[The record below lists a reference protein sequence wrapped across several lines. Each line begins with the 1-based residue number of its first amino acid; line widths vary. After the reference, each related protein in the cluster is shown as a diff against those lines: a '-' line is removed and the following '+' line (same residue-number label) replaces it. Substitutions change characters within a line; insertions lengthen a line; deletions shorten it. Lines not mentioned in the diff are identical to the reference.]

1 MTSREEGV
9 PQPSGVPILIAKE
22 LLVET
27 NIYWLWL
34 LCMGSLIFLMQAGFF
49 LLEGG
54 QVRSRD
60 VTNVMMKMT
69 GHLGLGI
76 IVFMLGG
83 FAIKQYG
90 WPAAALPE
98 GWKYPWQF
106 IQSGQ
111 HSIAF
116 YVSLMFAL
124 VSCAIPS
131 GCFSGRMKFSAYLL
145 FAGLYVGVVY
155 PVFAYILWNGPLAR
169 LGMQDYA
176 GSLGVHAVG
185 GIVGLMGAHYLGRRR
200 TPSKAHDVPMMGFGA
215 LLLMFCW
222 FGFNLGSVPS
232 YGNITSDL
240 PLVAINTL
248 AAIAGG
254 IVGSLVGTWAQD
266 KPDPIVTP
274 NGGLAGAVAI
284 CSGVHLV
291 HPLYAIAI
299 GIVAGVQIPWTARF
313 LEKRLKLDDPC
324 GVGPVHAIPGL
335 LGGLA
340 AGLWAP
346 MIPNG
351 FHGYTVHLS
360 VQVIGTAVAIVYGI
374 LASVAL
380 FKVVEMVT
388 GLRVSEDEELC
399 GLDLSEHGMAAYPEF
414 FSGPAVVAGPLHVLS
429 GVRVEDVMTEVPPVA
444 PEDSLE
450 AVQEIMFSR
459 EVFALPVLNQDDELC
474 GIVSMSDVT
483 KIDRSERAHVRVAA
497 VYTREIQSAYPDQT
511 IHEVV
516 ERMRERHL
524 ANFPVVSR
532 REENRLLGMVTKS
545 DIIMA
550 YRQVAINAAA

>member
-1 MTSREEGV
+1 
-9 PQPSGVPILIAKE
+9 
-22 LLVET
+22 VET

-34 LCMGSLIFLMQAGFF
+34 LSMGSLIFLMQAGFF

-60 VTNVMMKMT
+60 VSNVMMKMT
-69 GHLGLGI
+69 GHMGLGI
-76 IVFMLGG
+76 IVFLLAG

-90 WPAAALPE
+90 WPLAALPE
-98 GWKYPWQF
+98 GWRWPWQF
-106 IQSGQ
+106 IANGG

-145 FAGLYVGVVY
+145 FAALYVGVVY
-155 PVFAYILWNGPLAR
+155 PVFAYLLWNGPLAR
-169 LGMQDYA
+169 LGVQDYA

-185 GIVGLMGAHYLGRRR
+185 GIVGLMGARMLGKRRA
-200 TPSKAHDVPMMGFGA
+200 TATAHDVPMMGLGA
-215 LLLMFCW
+215 MLLMFCW

-232 YGNITSDL
+232 YGNIGADL

-254 IVGSLVGTWAQD
+254 IVGSLLATWREG
-266 KPDPIVTP
+266 KPDPIITP

-291 HPLYAIAI
+291 HPLFAVFIGLIA
-299 GIVAGVQIPWTARF
+299 GAQIPFTARWIA
-313 LEKRLKLDDPC
+313 RKLDIDDPC
-324 GVGPVHAIPGL
+324 GVGPVHATPGL

-346 MIPNG
+346 MIPGG
-351 FHGYTVHLS
+351 FHGYTVHFTAQL
-360 VQVIGTAVAIVYGI
+360 VGTAAALAYG
-374 LASVAL
+374 LVASVVL
-380 FKVVEMVT
+380 FAVVKAVT
-388 GLRVSEDEELC
+388 GLRVSEAEELT
-399 GLDLSEHGMAAYPEF
+399 GLDMAEHGLPAYPEF
-414 FSGPAVVAGPLHVLS
+414 SPVALSSGAGPLHVLS
-429 GVRVEDVMTEVPPVA
+429 GVKVEDVMTEVPAISPQ
-444 PEDSLE
+444 DTLE
-450 AVQEIMFSR
+450 AVQEIMFSC
-459 EVFALPVLNQDDELC
+459 EVFALPVLSEECELC

-483 KIDRSERAHVRVAA
+483 KIDRSERANVRVAA
-497 VYTREIQSAYPDQT
+497 VYTREVQSAFPDQT

-532 REENRLLGMVTKS
+532 REEKKLLGMVTKS
-545 DIIMA
+545 DIVLA
-550 YRQVAINAAA
+550 YRRVAIEEMA

>member
-1 MTSREEGV
+1 
-9 PQPSGVPILIAKE
+9 
-22 LLVET
+22 VET

-34 LCMGSLIFLMQAGFF
+34 LSMGSLIFLMQAGFF

-76 IVFMLGG
+76 IVFLVGG

-90 WPAAALPE
+90 WPFAALPM
-98 GWKYPWQF
+98 GWKWPWQF
-106 IQSGQ
+106 VENGG

-169 LGMQDYA
+169 LGVQDYA

-185 GIVGLMGAHYLGRRR
+185 GIVGLMGARYLGKRRSLS
-200 TPSKAHDVPMMGFGA
+200 PAHDVPMMGLGA

-232 YGNITSDL
+232 YGAMATDL

-254 IVGSLVGTWAQD
+254 IVGSLVGTWAAQG
-266 KPDPIVTP
+266 KPDPIITP

-291 HPLYAIAI
+291 HPLFAILI
-299 GIVAGVQIPWTARF
+299 GLVAGAQIPFTAR
-313 LEKRLKLDDPC
+313 LVQKWLKLDDPC
-324 GVGPVHAIPGL
+324 GVGPVHATPGL

-346 MIPNG
+346 MIPGG
-351 FHGYTVHLS
+351 FHGYTVHMGAQL
-360 VQVIGTAVAIVYGI
+360 VGTAAALAYG
-374 LASVAL
+374 LVASVVL
-380 FKVVEMVT
+380 FKVVDAIT
-388 GLRVSEDEELC
+388 GLRVSEHEELS
-399 GLDLSEHGMAAYPEF
+399 GLDLAEHGMAAYPELF
-414 FSGPAVVAGPLHVLS
+414 DPAPATPLHGLSAVKVGDVMAEVPAVS
-429 GVRVEDVMTEVPPVA
+429 
-444 PEDSLE
+444 PEDSLD
-450 AVQEIMFSR
+450 AVQETMFAR
-459 EVFALPVLNQDDELC
+459 EVFALPVLNEEAELC
-474 GIVSMSDVT
+474 GIVSMADIT
-483 KIDRSERAHVRVAA
+483 KIERTERPNVRVAA
-497 VYTREIQSAYPDQT
+497 VYSRQVQSAFPDQS

-532 REENRLLGMVTKS
+532 REETRLLGMVSKG
-545 DIIMA
+545 DIVLA
-550 YRQVAINAAA
+550 YRKVALGKALAP

>member
-1 MTSREEGV
+1 M
-9 PQPSGVPILIAKE
+9 
-22 LLVET
+22 ET

-34 LCMGSLIFLMQAGFF
+34 LSMGSLIFLMQAGFF

-76 IVFMLGG
+76 IVFLVGG

-90 WPAAALPE
+90 WPLAAMPN
-98 GWKYPWQF
+98 GWRLPWQF
-106 IQSGQ
+106 IGDGG

-155 PVFAYILWNGPLAR
+155 PVFAYLLWNGPLAR
-169 LGMQDYA
+169 LGVQDYA

-185 GIVGLMGAHYLGRRR
+185 GIVGLVGAHYLGRRR
-200 TPSKAHDVPMMGFGA
+200 TLSKAHDVPMMGLGA

-232 YGNITSDL
+232 YGNMGADL

-254 IVGSLVGTWAQD
+254 IVGSLVATWITH

-291 HPLYAIAI
+291 HPLYAILI
-299 GIVAGVQIPWTARF
+299 GIVAGVQIPFTARWM
-313 LEKRLKLDDPC
+313 EKKLKLDDPC

-351 FHGYTVHLS
+351 FHGYTVHLGAQLLATAAAL
-360 VQVIGTAVAIVYGI
+360 VYGLLAAVAVFKIVD
-374 LASVAL
+374 A
-380 FKVVEMVT
+380 VT
-388 GLRVSEDEELC
+388 GLRVSEGEELS
-399 GLDLSEHGMAAYPEF
+399 GLDMAEHGMAAYPEF
-414 FSGPAVVAGPLHVLS
+414 SPVLATSAGPLHVLS
-429 GVRVEDVMTEVPPVA
+429 GVRVSDVMAEVPAVA
-444 PEDSLE
+444 PEDSLD
-450 AVQEIMFSR
+450 AVQEIMFAR
-459 EVFALPVLNQDDELC
+459 EVFALPVLNDEGDLC

-483 KIDRSERAHVRVAA
+483 KIERSERANVRVAA
-497 VYTREIQSAYPDQT
+497 VYTREVHSAYPDQT

-516 ERMRERHL
+516 EHMRERHL

-532 REENRLLGMVTKS
+532 REESRLLGMISKS
-545 DIIMA
+545 DIMLA
-550 YRQVAINAAA
+550 YRQVAIEGAA

>member
-1 MTSREEGV
+1 MEN
-9 PQPSGVPILIAKE
+9 
-22 LLVET
+22 

-34 LCMGSLIFLMQAGFF
+34 LSMGSLIFLMQAGFF

-60 VTNVMMKMT
+60 VSNVLMKMT
-69 GHLGLGI
+69 GHLGLGT
-76 IVFMLGG
+76 IVFLVAG
-83 FAIKQYG
+83 FAIKQYA
-90 WPAAALPE
+90 WPVAALPN
-98 GWKYPWQF
+98 GWKMPWQF
-106 IQSGQ
+106 VADGN

-155 PVFAYILWNGPLAR
+155 PVFAYLLWNGPLAR
-169 LGMQDYA
+169 LGVQDYA

-185 GIVGLMGAHYLGRRR
+185 GIVGLMGAFYLGKRKA
-200 TPSKAHDVPMMGFGA
+200 PSQAHDIPMMGLGA
-215 LLLMFCW
+215 LLLMFSW

-232 YGNITSDL
+232 YQNIAADL

-254 IVGSLVGTWAQD
+254 ILGSLAGTWAQH
-266 KPDPIVTP
+266 KPDPIIVP

-291 HPLYAIAI
+291 HPLFAVGIGLIA
-299 GIVAGVQIPWTARF
+299 GAQIPFTARWI
-313 LEKRLKLDDPC
+313 EKKLKIDDPC
-324 GVGPVHAIPGL
+324 GVGPVHATPGL

-351 FHGYTVHLS
+351 IHGYHVHIMAQL
-360 VQVIGTAVAIVYGI
+360 IGTVTALVYAL
-374 LASVAL
+374 LASLVL
-380 FKVVEMVT
+380 FKVVDMLV
-388 GLRVSEDEELC
+388 GLRVNEDQELS
-399 GLDLSEHGMAAYPEF
+399 GLDLAEHGMAAYPELN
-414 FSGPAVVAGPLHVLS
+414 GNATAPLHVLS
-429 GVRVEDVMTEVPPVA
+429 AVRVSEVMNEVPVVA
-444 PEDSLE
+444 PEDTLDQ
-450 AVQEIMFSR
+450 AQEIMFAR
-459 EVFALPVLNQDDELC
+459 EIFALPVLNDDAELC
-474 GIVSMSDVT
+474 GIITMSDIT
-483 KIDRSERAHVRVAA
+483 KIDRDERGRVRVAA
-497 VYTREIQSAYPDQT
+497 VYTRQVQWAFPDQT

-516 ERMRERHL
+516 ERMRGQHL

-532 REENRLLGMVTKS
+532 REEKRLLGMVSKA
-545 DIIMA
+545 DIVLA
-550 YRQVAINAAA
+550 YRQVALNQ

>member
-1 MTSREEGV
+1 M
-9 PQPSGVPILIAKE
+9 
-22 LLVET
+22 ET

-76 IVFMLGG
+76 IVFLVGG

-90 WPAAALPE
+90 WPVLALPN
-98 GWKYPWQF
+98 GWRYPWQF
-106 IQSGQ
+106 IGDGG

-145 FAGLYVGVVY
+145 FAALYVGVVY

-169 LGMQDYA
+169 MGVQDYA

-200 TPSKAHDVPMMGFGA
+200 SPSKAHDVPMMGFGA

-232 YGNITSDL
+232 YGNMAADL

-254 IVGSLVGTWAQD
+254 ITGSLAGTWSE
-266 KPDPIVTP
+266 KPDPIVVP

-291 HPLYAIAI
+291 HPLFAILV
-299 GIVAGVQIPWTARF
+299 GIVAGAQIPFTARWM
-313 LEKRLKLDDPC
+313 EKKLKIDDPC

-335 LGGLA
+335 LGGVA

-351 FHGYTVHLS
+351 FHGYSVHLK
-360 VQVIGTAVAIVYGI
+360 VQLIGTGIAIAYGI
-374 LASVAL
+374 LSSVVL
-380 FKVVEMVT
+380 FKVVDWVT
-388 GLRVSEDEELC
+388 GLRVSESEELH
-399 GLDLSEHGMAAYPEF
+399 GLDLAEHGMAAYPEF
-414 FSGPAVVAGPLHVLS
+414 FAGPVTSTGPLHVLS
-429 GVRVEDVMTEVPPVA
+429 GVRVSDVMTEAPAVA
-444 PEDSLE
+444 PEDSLD
-450 AVQEIMFSR
+450 AVQEIMFGR
-459 EVFALPVLNQDDELC
+459 EVFSLPVVNEDAELC
-474 GIVSMSDVT
+474 GVISMSDIT
-483 KIDRSERAHVRVAA
+483 KIERGERANVRVAA
-497 VYTREIQSAYPDQT
+497 VYTRDVQSAYPDQT

-524 ANFPVVSR
+524 GNFPVVSR
-532 REENRLLGMVTKS
+532 REENRLLGMVSKT
-545 DIIMA
+545 DIVRA
-550 YRQVAINAAA
+550 YRQVAIEGAA

>member
-1 MTSREEGV
+1 M
-9 PQPSGVPILIAKE
+9 
-22 LLVET
+22 ET

-76 IVFMLGG
+76 IVFLLGG

-90 WPAAALPE
+90 WPLLAMPN
-98 GWKYPWQF
+98 GWRYPWQF
-106 IQSGQ
+106 IGDGG

-145 FAGLYVGVVY
+145 FAALYVGVVY
-155 PVFAYILWNGPLAR
+155 PLFAYILWNGPLAR
-169 LGMQDYA
+169 LGVQDYA

-185 GIVGLMGAHYLGRRR
+185 GIVGLMGANYLGRRKLI
-200 TPSKAHDVPMMGFGA
+200 SKAHDVPMMGFGA

-232 YGNITSDL
+232 YGNMAADL

-254 IVGSLVGTWAQD
+254 IVGSLVGTSITG

-291 HPLYAIAI
+291 HPIYAIVI
-299 GIVAGVQIPWTARF
+299 GVVAGAQIPFTARW
-313 LEKRLKLDDPC
+313 LEKKLKLDDPC

-335 LGGLA
+335 MGGLA

-346 MIPNG
+346 MIRNG
-351 FHGYTVHLS
+351 FHGYTVHLWA
-360 VQVIGTAVAIVYGI
+360 QVVGTATAIAYG
-374 LASVAL
+374 LVASVVL
-380 FKVVEMVT
+380 FKVVDAVT
-388 GLRVSEDEELC
+388 GLRVSEEEELS
-399 GLDLSEHGMAAYPEF
+399 GLDLSEHGMPAYPEF
-414 FSGPAVVAGPLHVLS
+414 FPVAPMSSASLHVLS
-429 GVRVEDVMTEVPPVA
+429 GVRVEDVMAEVPAVA
-444 PEDSLE
+444 PQDSLDS
-450 AVQEIMFSR
+450 VQEIMFAR
-459 EVFALPVLNQDDELC
+459 EVFALPVLNEDDELC
-474 GIVSMSDVT
+474 GIISMSDLSKV
-483 KIDRSERAHVRVAA
+483 DRRERGNVSVAA
-497 VYTREIQSAYPDQT
+497 VYTREVQWAYPDQT

-532 REENRLLGMVTKS
+532 REESRLLGMISKS
-545 DIIMA
+545 DIMVA
-550 YRQVAINAAA
+550 YRRVATIESAA

>member
-1 MTSREEGV
+1 M
-9 PQPSGVPILIAKE
+9 
-22 LLVET
+22 ET
-27 NIYWLWL
+27 NVYWLWL
-34 LCMGSLIFLMQAGFF
+34 LSMGSLIFLMQAGFF

-54 QVRSRD
+54 QVRARD

-76 IVFMLGG
+76 IVFLMGG
-83 FAIKQYG
+83 FAIKQFG
-90 WPAAALPE
+90 WPVLALPN
-98 GWKYPWQF
+98 GWHYPWQF
-106 IQSGQ
+106 VSDGG

-145 FAGLYVGVVY
+145 FAVLYVGVVY
-155 PVFAYILWNGPLAR
+155 PIFAYILWNGPLAR
-169 LGMQDYA
+169 LGVQDYA

-185 GIVGLMGAHYLGRRR
+185 GIVGLAGAHFLGKRRAPA
-200 TPSKAHDVPMMGFGA
+200 TAHDIPMMGFGA

-232 YGNITSDL
+232 YGNIAADL

-254 IVGSLVGTWAQD
+254 IVGSLAGTWTQD

-284 CSGVHLV
+284 CSSVHLV
-291 HPLYAIAI
+291 HPIFAVLV
-299 GIVAGVQIPWTARF
+299 GVVAGAQIPFTARWM
-313 LEKRLKLDDPC
+313 EKKLKIDDPC

-335 LGGLA
+335 LGGIA

-346 MIPNG
+346 MMPNG
-351 FHGYTVHLS
+351 FHGYTVHLG
-360 VQVIGTAVAIVYGI
+360 VQLLGTATAIAYGLI
-374 LASVAL
+374 ASVVL
-380 FKVVEMVT
+380 FKVVEAVT
-388 GLRVSEDEELC
+388 GLRVSEHEELS

-414 FSGPAVVAGPLHVLS
+414 FSPITAAQGHLHVLS
-429 GVRVEDVMTEVPPVA
+429 AVRVGDVMTEVPAVSPG
-444 PEDSLE
+444 DSLE
-450 AVQEIMFSR
+450 AVQEIMFTR
-459 EVFALPVLNQDDELC
+459 EVFALPVLNEDAELC
-474 GIVSMSDVT
+474 GIISMSDVI
-483 KIDRSERAHVRVAA
+483 KIDRSERPHVRVAA
-497 VYTREIQSAYPDQT
+497 VYTREVQSAYPDQT

-532 REENRLLGMVTKS
+532 REEKQLLGMVTKS
-545 DIIMA
+545 DIILA
-550 YRQVAINAAA
+550 YRHVAIESAA

>member
-1 MTSREEGV
+1 M
-9 PQPSGVPILIAKE
+9 
-22 LLVET
+22 ET
-27 NIYWLWL
+27 NVYWLWL
-34 LCMGSLIFLMQAGFF
+34 LSMGSLIFLMQAGFF

-76 IVFMLGG
+76 IVFLLAG

-90 WPAAALPE
+90 WPLEAMPN
-98 GWKYPWQF
+98 GWKWPWQF
-106 IQSGQ
+106 VGDGA
-111 HSIAF
+111 HSIGF

-131 GCFSGRMKFSAYLL
+131 GSFSGRMKFSAYLL

-169 LGMQDYA
+169 LGVQDYA

-185 GIVGLMGAHYLGRRR
+185 GIVGLVGAHFLGRRR
-200 TPSKAHDVPMMGFGA
+200 APAKAHDIPMMGFGA
-215 LLLMFCW
+215 MLLMFCW

-232 YGNITSDL
+232 YGNVATDL

-254 IVGSLVGTWAQD
+254 IVGSLAGTWTQG

-299 GIVAGVQIPWTARF
+299 GVVAGAQIPFTNRWIA
-313 LEKRLKLDDPC
+313 EKLKLDDPC
-324 GVGPVHAIPGL
+324 GVGPVHAVPGL
-335 LGGLA
+335 LGGMA

-351 FHGYTVHLS
+351 FHGYTVHFG
-360 VQVIGTAVAIVYGI
+360 VQLIGTVAALAYGVV
-374 LASVAL
+374 ASLVL
-380 FKVVEMVT
+380 FKVVDALT
-388 GLRVSEDEELC
+388 GLRVSEDEELH
-399 GLDLSEHGMAAYPEF
+399 GLDLAEHGMAAYPEI
-414 FSGPAVVAGPLHVLS
+414 FSNAGDAATPLHVLS
-429 GVRVEDVMTEVPPVA
+429 GVRVAEVMTQVPVVA
-444 PEDSLE
+444 PQDTLD
-450 AVQEIMFSR
+450 AVQEIMFSS
-459 EVFALPVLNQDDELC
+459 EMFALPVLDEDGELC
-474 GIVSMSDVT
+474 GIISMADVT
-483 KIDRSERAHVRVAA
+483 KIDRNERAQVRVAA
-497 VYTREIQSAYPDQT
+497 VYSREVQAAFPDQT

-532 REENRLLGMVTKS
+532 REERRLLGMVTKS
-545 DIIMA
+545 DIVLA
-550 YRQVAINAAA
+550 YRRIAVASSI